1 LTDKFWNFVAVIV
14 NWEQSNVTEENTTPT
29 ADTTTQ
35 VSASPLRCVIG
46 SMISGTMGYGLYSL
60 MIAIATTFA
69 AKPIHSDNQ
78 LVIKITSAVRTLVVG
93 IVALGSGVF
102 ALVAIGLFALGIQL
116 LLQNFTKPKNS

>member
-1 LTDKFWNFVAVIV
+1 M

-35 VSASPLRCVIG
+35 VSTSPLRCVIG
-46 SMISGTMGYGLYSL
+46 SMISGAMGYGLYSL

-116 LLQNFTKPKNS
+116 LLQNFTKAKNS